1 MMEPL
6 PWYSEYDR
14 YGQDLNTSLY
24 LDDDNVGTGAE
35 HINIYIF
42 HKSPVYNMHYKYS
55 GGIIHP
61 ILN

>member
-1 MMEPL
+1 MEPL

-14 YGQDLNTSLY
+14 YGQDLNTSLLY

-42 HKSPVYNMHYKYS
+42 HKSS
-55 GGIIHP
+55 ILHP
-61 ILN
+61 QFITCITNTVEE